1 MSDNNEARS
10 PNNFQMIMQ
19 VLARKGIFVAEPAD
33 CSLTET
39 VLIQTTP
46 LKMVR
51 NYRPSNEQMNE

>member
-1 MSDNNEARS
+1 MSDDGNIIMIYESWS
-10 PNNFQMIMQ
+10 PNNFRMIMQ

-46 LKMVR
+46 LKMVMK
-51 NYRPSNEQMNE
+51 S